1 MPKILLTGSSGFI
14 GSNLQKYLKNLI
26 CVDKE
31 SYNGDLEHS
40 NIYIQ
45 DDIRTTIAITE
56 YKPDIVIHLASLA
69 GVRPSIKDPIA
80 YVQNNIE
87 GFVHIMNECVK
98 NNVKTV
104 IYASSS
110 SVYGL
115 SENIPFKEDDP
126 LGLANSPYAVSK
138 QCMET
143 YAKMYNQLYRINTI
157 GLRFFTVYG
166 ENGRKDMAP
175 YIFLNK
181 IHNNEPITVFGDGTS
196 MRDYTYVGDIC
207 EGIKACIDKT
217 GNKIYNLGNNK
228 PSSLRNFISV
238 CEKIVGKKAIIDYKN
253 TQKGDVPYTCAD
265 ITLAQ
270 KELGYDPKT
279 GLEEGLMKMYS
290 YILQDKN
297 DS

>member
-1 MPKILLTGSSGFI
+1 MSKILLTGSSGFI
-14 GSNLQKYLKNLI
+14 GSNLQKHFQNLI
-26 CVDKE
+26 CLDKE
-31 SYNGDLEHS
+31 SYPDYIEPS

-45 DDIRTTIAITE
+45 DDIRTTNVISE
-56 YKPDIVIHLASLA
+56 YKPDVVIHLASLA
-69 GVRPSIKDPIA
+69 GVRPSIEDPVA

-87 GFVHIMNECVK
+87 GFVHCMNECVK

-115 SENIPFKEDDP
+115 SEIIPFKEDDP
-126 LGLANSPYAVSK
+126 LGSANSPYAVSK
-138 QCMET
+138 QCMEI
-143 YAKMYNQLYRINTI
+143 YAKMYNQLYGINTI

-175 YIFLNK
+175 YIFLNN
-181 IHNNEPITVFGDGTS
+181 IHNKEHISIFGDGTS

-207 EGIKACIDKT
+207 QGIKACLDKT

-228 PSSLRNFISV
+228 PISLSDFISV
-238 CEKIVGKKAIIDYKN
+238 CEEVVGKKAIIKYKN
-253 TQKGDVPYTCAD
+253 TQKGDVPFTCAD

-279 GLEEGLMKMYS
+279 QLKEGLKKMYDW
-290 YILQDKN
+290 IVIEKKN
-297 DS
+297 N